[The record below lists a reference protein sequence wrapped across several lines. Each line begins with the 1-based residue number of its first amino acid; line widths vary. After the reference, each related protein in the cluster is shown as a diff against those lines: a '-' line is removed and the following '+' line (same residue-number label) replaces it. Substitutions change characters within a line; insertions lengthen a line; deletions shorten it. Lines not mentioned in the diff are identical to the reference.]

1 MGTAVGVLSTRSL
14 LLSSHEIFL
23 AWGVR
28 SDPNLPLNLLVV
40 RQDSSTTYYQPFN
53 SFKIKFTL

>member
-1 MGTAVGVLSTRSL
+1 MMGTATGVLSTNSL

-23 AWGVR
+23 AWGIR

-40 RQDSSTTYYQPFN
+40 RQDSSDSYY
-53 SFKIKFTL
+53 